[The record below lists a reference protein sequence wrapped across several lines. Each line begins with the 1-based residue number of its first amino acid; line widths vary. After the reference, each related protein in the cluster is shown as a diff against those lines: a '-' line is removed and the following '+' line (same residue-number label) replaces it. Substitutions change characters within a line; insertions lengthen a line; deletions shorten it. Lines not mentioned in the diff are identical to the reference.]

1 MSHRPHD
8 RPSNMSMWVSLL
20 NAKIACNIPY
30 NPANIST
37 LSETKIPMEDPHFSG
52 GNYIFKSSKGP
63 FSIAMFLYRDVNNL
77 PKPEARRCWRSSAW
91 DLRHGHLGPR
101 RRKVSSV
108 GDFFLLGKM
117 TLGFQKHLGVG
128 GIWTPNTY
136 HPNTSSGGI
145 RKQQCP
151 MQLLEDTWS
160 QHFVIELAGGYAFV
174 TDVYLFALTK
184 NNSTG
189 RLVDEAS
196 FKQARV
202 VVWKLSI
209 FCRLLVQVW
218 SVNVWTT
225 FSIFHK
231 LWNSMPSFLLSR
243 FTATKPS
250 GGNITVRFYKR
261 HLSSLKHL
269 SSVFTNG
276 FMSTVDVHG
285 WIYSRYVSKQI
296 HLLN

>member
-1 MSHRPHD
+1 M
-8 RPSNMSMWVSLL
+8 
-20 NAKIACNIPY
+20 
-30 NPANIST
+30 
-37 LSETKIPMEDPHFSG
+37 
-52 GNYIFKSSKGP
+52 
-63 FSIAMFLYRDVNNL
+63 
-77 PKPEARRCWRSSAW
+77 
-91 DLRHGHLGPR
+91 
-101 RRKVSSV
+101 
-108 GDFFLLGKM
+108 
-117 TLGFQKHLGVG
+117 
-128 GIWTPNTY
+128 
-136 HPNTSSGGI
+136 
-145 RKQQCP
+145 
-151 MQLLEDTWS
+151 DT
-160 QHFVIELAGGYAFV
+160 HV

-189 RLVDEAS
+189 RLVGEAS
-196 FKQARV
+196 FKQAWV

-250 GGNITVRFYKR
+250 GGNIKR

-276 FMSTVDVHG
+276 FMSTVDVP
-285 WIYSRYVSKQI
+285 WLNLLSICFQANSSLKLRKQNLFSVSAIRQPSTLAAVEKNR
-296 HLLN
+296 LSKKDSPYP

>member
-1 MSHRPHD
+1 MGS
-8 RPSNMSMWVSLL
+8 
-20 NAKIACNIPY
+20 
-30 NPANIST
+30 
-37 LSETKIPMEDPHFSG
+37 
-52 GNYIFKSSKGP
+52 
-63 FSIAMFLYRDVNNL
+63 
-77 PKPEARRCWRSSAW
+77 
-91 DLRHGHLGPR
+91 
-101 RRKVSSV
+101 
-108 GDFFLLGKM
+108 
-117 TLGFQKHLGVG
+117 LGFQ
-128 GIWTPNTY
+128 TPWGLEVFGPQTHTIQP
-136 HPNTSSGGI
+136 HPQEVCM
-145 RKQQCP
+145 KQQFPLSTLGEKPGVRSSSSSSCRWR
-151 MQLLEDTWS
+151 TSRHWRR
-160 QHFVIELAGGYAFV
+160 H
-174 TDVYLFALTK
+174 LFALTK

-250 GGNITVRFYKR
+250 GGNIKR

-276 FMSTVDVHG
+276 FMSTVDVHR